1 MWFKNR
7 RAKWRKKEKNH
18 LEPFRNGFGHLVQ
31 PFDLYATNTGA
42 QFNTNNNC
50 KSVLNNVNQGV
61 LHNSQNNWS
70 NEICSINKI
79 DSAKPLSI
87 ESIRD
92 KSNYSKHIS
101 SPGTNNLNWPSSVCS
116 TNLNS
121 DPIFHSNNQKSTAN
135 SSVPPPN
142 STYKNNDQSMTLQSP
157 ESSYKTTIEPND
169 SSTSCQI
176 LF

>member
-18 LEPFRNGFGHLVQ
+18 IEPFRNGFGHLVQ

-42 QFNTNNNC
+42 QFNTNTNC

-70 NEICSINKI
+70 NEICSIKKV
-79 DSAKPLSI
+79 DSPKPLSI
-87 ESIRD
+87 ESVRD
-92 KSNYSKHIS
+92 KSNYSKHVPSTI
-101 SPGTNNLNWPSSVCS
+101 TNNLNWLSSSVCS
-116 TNLNS
+116 NNLNS
-121 DPIFHSNNQKSTAN
+121 DPIFQSGNQKSSN
-135 SSVPPPN
+135 SSVP
-142 STYKNNDQSMTLQSP
+142 SISAYKNTDPNMRLQSP
-157 ESSYKTTIEPND
+157 ESTYKTTIESND
-169 SSTSCQI
+169 SNQSCQI